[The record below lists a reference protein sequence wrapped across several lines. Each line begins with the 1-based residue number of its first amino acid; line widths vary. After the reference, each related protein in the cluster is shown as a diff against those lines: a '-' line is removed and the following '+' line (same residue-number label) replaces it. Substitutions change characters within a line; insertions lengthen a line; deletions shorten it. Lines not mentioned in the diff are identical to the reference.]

1 MSEEAGIQILGP
13 DNVAIWKVRVI
24 VISTSSLMSLLMIK
38 NSTAFEQIFNPEAKV
53 ENVSEAFFVH
63 ISFAYFWFLANKI
76 YFFVSMP
83 KKMETPHKACAE
95 KAQFY
100 CICLVLI

>member
-1 MSEEAGIQILGP
+1 MHSFEMCLIISGSIQFISIIKISEEAGIQILGP

-53 ENVSEAFFVH
+53 ENVSKAFFVH
-63 ISFAYFWFLANKI
+63 ILLRIFGFWQTRYNLFK
-76 YFFVSMP
+76 P
-83 KKMETPHKACAE
+83 G
-95 KAQFY
+95 
-100 CICLVLI
+100 